1 MHSDTNTQRR
11 HTRAHRHTKVQTH
24 TDSHI
29 HTHYKPLSTLNP
41 DSRAPQAWSLP
52 ASLTAGHHWVP
63 QGPDLGPRFPPLL
76 VTGNACSLHGQAGRG
91 RVPRA
96 GQRLGSNR
104 KQVRGSLPKVRPPPF
119 QRSSGAR
126 CALVTWS
133 PGAGGLALSAGNV
146 EPLCTCGSTYRKSR
160 SSPAPGSRLVSQL
173 CCVSFRRCR
182 FISLHAFLK
191 LWGSLLCLK
200 LVAQKSRKYLGRE
213 NSPLPPTAGSQ
224 RRGWGSVSFQAC
236 REQVPWMG
244 LKSWRI
250 PASVSQQRRP
260 HE

>member
-1 MHSDTNTQRR
+1 MTHIYTHPHTCTQTLIHKADTHVHTDTQRY
-11 HTRAHRHTKVQTH
+11 KH

-29 HTHYKPLSTLNP
+29 RTHYKPLSTLNP

-91 RVPRA
+91 RVPGA

-126 CALVTWS
+126 CAVVTWS
-133 PGAGGLALSAGNV
+133 PGAGGLALSAG
-146 EPLCTCGSTYRKSR
+146 ER
-160 SSPAPGSRLVSQL
+160 SL
-173 CCVSFRRCR
+173 
-182 FISLHAFLK
+182 
-191 LWGSLLCLK
+191 
-200 LVAQKSRKYLGRE
+200 
-213 NSPLPPTAGSQ
+213 
-224 RRGWGSVSFQAC
+224 
-236 REQVPWMG
+236 
-244 LKSWRI
+244 
-250 PASVSQQRRP
+250 
-260 HE
+260 